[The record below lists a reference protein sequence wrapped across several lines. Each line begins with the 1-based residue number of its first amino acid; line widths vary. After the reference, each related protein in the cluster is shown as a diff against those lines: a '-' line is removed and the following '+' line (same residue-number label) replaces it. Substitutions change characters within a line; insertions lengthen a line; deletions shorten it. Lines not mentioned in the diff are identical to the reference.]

1 MFQTHGVTTPSIE
14 KSPGAM
20 TRQEAERA
28 LAELGNV
35 PDDRFPL
42 FEAALLCAIHEDPS
56 RDPDDARQVAAEA
69 AERLT
74 ARLKQ
79 ESPEEALAEA
89 MSGDLRFTGDVLTYD
104 DPGNADIISVCERR
118 KGLPVALGVLYLDAA
133 RRCDLMVQGVDF
145 PGHFLLRIETD
156 EGPLA
161 LDPFSEG
168 RVVLPS
174 ELIRRALRAGLMPD
188 VADRLDVLMAPVK
201 DRLVVMRLENNIYAR
216 ASRAGDHARAERSA
230 MRRALLDPADHRPWI
245 DVAAAREGQGALVG
259 AQEAL
264 ARAQMLDGG
273 AAIAAR
279 AARERVRM
287 KLN

>member
-1 MFQTHGVTTPSIE
+1 
-14 KSPGAM
+14 M

-42 FEAALLCAIHEDPS
+42 FEAALLCAIHEDPT
-56 RDPDDARQVAAEA
+56 RDPDEARNVAAEA

-79 ESPEEALAEA
+79 ESPEEALAESLA
-89 MSGDLRFTGDVLTYD
+89 GDLRFTGDVLTYD

-174 ELIRRALRAGLMPD
+174 ELIRRALRTGLTPD
-188 VADRLDVLMAPVK
+188 VADRLDVLMA
-201 DRLVVMRLENNIYAR
+201 R
-216 ASRAGDHARAERSA
+216 A
-230 MRRALLDPADHRPWI
+230 
-245 DVAAAREGQGALVG
+245 
-259 AQEAL
+259 
-264 ARAQMLDGG
+264 
-273 AAIAAR
+273 
-279 AARERVRM
+279 
-287 KLN
+287 

>member
-1 MFQTHGVTTPSIE
+1 MFQTPGATTPSFE
-14 KSPGAM
+14 QSPGAM

-56 RDPDDARQVAAEA
+56 RDPDDARHVAAEA

-89 MSGDLRFTGDVLTYD
+89 LSGDLRFTGDVLTYD

>member
-1 MFQTHGVTTPSIE
+1 
-14 KSPGAM
+14 M

-56 RDPDDARQVAAEA
+56 RDPDEARNVAAEA

-89 MSGDLRFTGDVLTYD
+89 LAGDLRFTGDVLTYD

-188 VADRLDVLMAPVK
+188 VADRLDVLMTPVK

>member
-1 MFQTHGVTTPSIE
+1 MFQMPGATTPYIDQSSGE
-14 KSPGAM
+14 M

-42 FEAALLCAIHEDPS
+42 FEAALLCAIHEDPA
-56 RDPDDARQVAAEA
+56 RDADDARQVMTEA
-69 AERLT
+69 TERLR

-89 MSGDLRFTGDVLTYD
+89 LSGDLRLSGDVLTYD
-104 DPGNADIISVCERR
+104 DPGNADIITVCERR
-118 KGLPVALGVLYLDAA
+118 KGLPVALGVLYLEAA
-133 RRCDLMVQGVDF
+133 RRCELPVQGVDF

-201 DRLVVMRLENNIYAR
+201 DRMVVMRLENNIYAR

-264 ARAQMLDGG
+264 SRAQMLDGG
-273 AAIAAR
+273 AALAAR